1 MDEFP
6 AGPASP
12 GRRRPCL
19 AVVIPVHNGGADFQR
34 CLRAL
39 RDAAEAIPGPI
50 ELIAVD
56 DGSTDG
62 SGELA
67 DSFEVRVLRHEK
79 PLGPA
84 AARNYGAREATA
96 EVVFFLDADVLV
108 HPGTLAGALAHLER
122 HPEVAAVFG
131 SYDDNPPAPGLVSR
145 YRNLLH
151 HHVHQQGDFDGE
163 QARPAHT
170 FWTGCGAIR
179 RDAFLGAGGFDPE
192 LYPRPAIEDI
202 ELGYRLTRSGRAI
215 HLKRDL
221 LATHLKRW
229 TLGGVIRTDIFHR
242 GVPWLLLQW
251 RLGVRET
258 DLNVSRTQ
266 KLCALGVGVGG
277 LALPASA
284 LFPPLLASVPAV
296 LLLIVAANRPFYRL
310 LARRRG
316 WPFAAAA
323 TLPHAVYY
331 ACCLASVAIAVGR
344 WSLRRRGQGPAAATP
359 RRTPGP
365 SGLGRNAPHVRARA
379 DSESRPDRRARP

>member
-19 AVVIPVHNGGADFQR
+19 AVVIPVYNGGADFQR

-39 RDAAEAIPGPI
+39 RDAAEAISGPI
-50 ELIAVD
+50 ELIAID

-67 DSFEVRVLRHEK
+67 AAFGARVLRHEK

-84 AARNYGAREATA
+84 AARNLGAKEATA

-108 HPGTLAGALAHLER
+108 HPATLSGALGHLER

-131 SYDDNPPAPGLVSR
+131 SYDDSPPAPGLVSR

-151 HHVHQQGDFDGE
+151 HHVHQQGEFDGE
-163 QARPAHT
+163 QARAAHT

-179 RDAFLGAGGFDPE
+179 REAFLEAGGFDPE

-202 ELGYRLTRSGRAI
+202 ELGYRLTRAGHAI

-221 LATHLKRW
+221 FATHLKRW

-258 DLNVSRTQ
+258 DLNVGRTQ
-266 KLCALGVGVGG
+266 KLCALGVGLGG
-277 LALPASA
+277 LALPASVA
-284 LFPPLLASVPAV
+284 FPPLLASVPAA

-310 LARRRG
+310 LAHRRG
-316 WPFAAAA
+316 LPFAAAA

-331 ACCLASVAIAVGR
+331 ACCLASVIIAAGR
-344 WSLRRRGQGPAAATP
+344 WSVRSRRPLAPAATP
-359 RRTPGP
+359 RRAPRPHGP
-365 SGLGRNAPHVRARA
+365 GRNAPHARA
-379 DSESRPDRRARP
+379 HSDLESRPDRRARP